1 MNTSTLFPNVR
12 LAMGSH
18 PTAGAE
24 MCAMEMV
31 AWLNGES
38 HSDHPSCS
46 GNILGGFV
54 MALNDGSRQRQRLIP
69 YIPRLIGTA
78 GDEMAHYNFLRS
90 LVSEEAIA
98 ANPSVGY
105 RVRDA
110 ARELA
115 EAEFHND
122 PRAHNSIGW
131 TYYRIVSIWL
141 NLDPFEILDRL
152 IEAGPT
158 GEFEPKR
165 NPLTAA
171 IELNM
176 VPA

>member
-12 LAMGSH
+12 LARGNH

-31 AWLNGES
+31 AWLNGET

-54 MALNDGSRQRQRLIP
+54 MALNNGTQQRQRLIP

-78 GDEMAHYNFLRS
+78 GDESDGLFRDERPKEVV
-90 LVSEEAIA
+90 VSP